1 MANHV
6 DNIIEIQYDKNDENA
21 QKFLQSI
28 YDLGMN
34 SYDNESSLSDVFENP
49 ENTITWW
56 SDNIGAKWAY
66 INDLDSPPEDG
77 FFYMNITSAWSE
89 VRPFVEHISRMLN
102 DKCKITLQFI
112 DEMPNFI
119 GCLVMNNGDIEYDY
133 YEEEIHDLIEQEK
146 EIRMI
151 AENKSFESDDEMY
164 DWVWDWKWDYIHD
177 MIEPGYHSDE
187 EDDDELN

>member
-6 DNIIEIQYDKNDENA
+6 DNIIEIHYDKNDENA

-49 ENTITWW
+49 ENTIAWW

-66 INDLDSPPEDG
+66 INDLDAPPEDG
-77 FFYMNITSAWSE
+77 FFYVNITSAWSE
-89 VRPFVEHISRMLN
+89 VRPFVNYISERLN
-102 DKCKITLQFI
+102 HKCKITLQFI

-133 YEEEIHDLIEQEK
+133 YEEEIDDLIQQEK

-151 AENKSFESDDEMY
+151 AENKSFESDDEMD
-164 DWVWDWKWDYIHD
+164 DWVWDWKWEYIHD

-187 EDDDELN
+187 EDDDELD